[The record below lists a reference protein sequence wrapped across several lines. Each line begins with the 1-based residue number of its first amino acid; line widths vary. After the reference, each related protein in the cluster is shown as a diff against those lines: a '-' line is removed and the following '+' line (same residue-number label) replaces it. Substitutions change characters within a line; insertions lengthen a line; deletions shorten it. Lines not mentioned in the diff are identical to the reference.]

1 MKPRNPGIRSALAG
15 EYVIGTLTGPASRRF
30 ERLLENDPSLMGEVE
45 AWQSQLYRLVELL
58 PERTPPVEVWEK
70 LSRRVIPDESSAGG
84 IWDSLFFWR
93 AGAVLAGALAIVLAI
108 GVGTEWKTP
117 RPPDYHIVV
126 SDEEQRAIWLVS
138 TANEQQTVKVKTLAD
153 QTLEVEQSLELWL
166 IVSADTPPISL
177 GLIPESG
184 SKSLPLSQ
192 TTLTRFADATAL
204 AVSLEPAGGSPT
216 GLPTGPVLYQ
226 GAFSP

>member
-1 MKPRNPGIRSALAG
+1 MKPRNPGMRSGLAG
-15 EYVIGTLTGPASRRF
+15 EYVIGTLTVTARRRF

-45 AWQSQLYRLVELL
+45 AWQSQLYQLVELL

-70 LSRRVIPDESSAGG
+70 LSRRVIPDESGAS

-108 GVGTEWKTP
+108 GVRMEWKTP
-117 RPPDYHIVV
+117 PPPDYHVVV
-126 SDEEQRAIWLVS
+126 SDQEQRAIWLVS
-138 TANEQQTVKVKTLAD
+138 TAIEHESVNVRTLAD

-166 IVSADTPPISL
+166 IVSADTAPISL
-177 GLIPESG
+177 GLIPQSG
-184 SKSLPLSQ
+184 STSLPLSQ
-192 TTLTRFADATAL
+192 TTLTRFAGATAL

-226 GAFSP
+226 GAISR